1 VSARSNGV
9 KDLSSLVNL
18 MALAIRTKPIGDIM
32 SAIFNYPYYKLVLH
46 KCGRY
51 IFISQG
57 VRIEH
62 SQNIDIGNMATI
74 GRYTAL
80 KGRSEHKPSIV
91 IGDNTNIA
99 EFVILDVAGGYIKIG
114 KRCTVNPFSVLYGHG
129 GLEIGDDVHIATK
142 CTIIP
147 ANHGI
152 AFDVPLHKQAATMKG
167 IKIEDDVWVGANVC
181 ILDGVTVGTG
191 SVIGAGSV
199 VAKSIPKYSI
209 AAGVPAKVIK
219 SRKAKY

>member
-1 VSARSNGV
+1 
-9 KDLSSLVNL
+9 
-18 MALAIRTKPIGDIM
+18 MGDIL
-32 SAIFNYPYYKLVLH
+32 SAIFKYPYYKIMLH

-62 SQNIDIGNMATI
+62 PQNIDIGNMATI

-80 KGRSEHKPSIV
+80 KGMSKCSPSIV

-152 AFDVPLHKQAATMKG
+152 DSNIPLYKQDATMKG
-167 IKIEDDVWVGANVC
+167 IKIEDDVWIGANVC

-209 AAGVPAKVIK
+209 AAGVPAKIIGN
-219 SRKAKY
+219 RR